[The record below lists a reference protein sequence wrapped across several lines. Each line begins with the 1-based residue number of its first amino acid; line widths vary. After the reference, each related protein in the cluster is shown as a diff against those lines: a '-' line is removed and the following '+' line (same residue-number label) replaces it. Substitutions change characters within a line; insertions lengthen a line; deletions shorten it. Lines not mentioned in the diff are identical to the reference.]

1 MTRVVYP
8 VDTPLGVIKLTGVPA
23 DPPVA
28 FVPVLPRPPTE
39 EKFDYKLDDNVPQ
52 PPRKRAG
59 VSKYPFPDMKL
70 GQSFFVPNG
79 KLKTIISAAQ
89 GYRNVEKQ
97 KGNIIGFSTRP
108 WMEEAKDAEGRE
120 IRTPGVRCWRIK

>member
-8 VDTPLGVIKLTGVPA
+8 MASNLTGIPA
-23 DPPVA
+23 NPTSAKVDPEPVM
-28 FVPVLPRPPTE
+28 LRLPTE
-39 EKFDYKLDDNVPQ
+39 EKYDYKLDDGVPP
-52 PPRKRAG
+52 PPRTRAG

-70 GQSFFVPNG
+70 GQSFFVPNA

-89 GYRNVEKQ
+89 GYRSVEKQ
-97 KGNIIGFSTRP
+97 KGNVIGFSTRP
-108 WMEEAKDAEGRE
+108 WIEESKDAEGHE

>member
-1 MTRVVYP
+1 MTRVVFPDASDHPIVPIVAESPVIATPQYP
-8 VDTPLGVIKLTGVPA
+8 
-23 DPPVA
+23 
-28 FVPVLPRPPTE
+28 
-39 EKFDYKLDDNVPQ
+39 EKFDYKLDDDVPA
-52 PPRKRAG
+52 PPRSRHG

-97 KGNIIGFSTRP
+97 NGNVIGFSTRP
-108 WMEEAKDAEGRE
+108 WIEESKDAEGHE
-120 IRTPGVRCWRIK
+120 IRTPGVRCWRIR